1 MKKFSIIVAVDAAM
15 GVGKDGG
22 LPWHFSEDMKYFK
35 AVTTSEYAAG
45 EQNIVIMGR
54 KTWESLPEKYRP
66 LPGRINVVISSN
78 KDYPLPQGVLSFISL
93 EASLAYAETKKGKVF
108 MIGGAKIFA
117 QTIDHAQCN
126 ELFLT
131 KIDKDFSCDVFF
143 PTIPPSFER
152 KEPLALKEEKGIF
165 LQFLH
170 LSR

>member
-1 MKKFSIIVAVDAAM
+1 MKKFSIIVAVDTAM

-35 AVTTSEYAAG
+35 AVTTAEYAVG
-45 EQNIVIMGR
+45 EQNVVIMGR

-66 LPGRINVVISSN
+66 LSGRINVVISSN
-78 KDYPLPQGVLSFISL
+78 KDYPLPQGALSFPSIES
-93 EASLAYAETKKGKVF
+93 ALAYAETKKGKVF
-108 MIGGAKIFA
+108 VIGGAKIFA
-117 QTIDHAQCN
+117 QTIGHVQCE

-143 PTIPPSFER
+143 PTIPHSFER
-152 KEPLALKEEKGIF
+152 KEILASKEEKGTF

-170 LSR
+170 LLK

>member
-22 LPWHFSEDMKYFK
+22 LPWHFTEDMKYFK
-35 AVTTSEYAAG
+35 AVTTAEYAPG
-45 EQNIVIMGR
+45 EQNVVIMGR
-54 KTWESLPEKYRP
+54 KTWESLPERYRP

-78 KDYPLPQGVLSFISL
+78 KDYSLPKEVLSFVSL
-93 EASLAYAETKKGKVF
+93 ESALAYAETKKGKVF

-117 QTIDHAQCN
+117 QTIEHVQCI

-143 PTIPPSFER
+143 PIIPSSFE
-152 KEPLALKEEKGIF
+152 KNEILASREEKGIF
-165 LQFLH
+165 LQFIH
-170 LSR
+170 ISK